1 MMLQIYQ
8 LYRFRHLWFNFL
20 IKKTSQMFAM
30 VSRIVVSDDAASVTG
45 SRRAVNRW
53 LGAFQN
59 INRRRSKEMDELER
73 VDSV

>member
-1 MMLQIYQ
+1 MYV
-8 LYRFRHLWFNFL
+8 
-20 IKKTSQMFAM
+20 M
-30 VSRIVVSDDAASVTG
+30 VLHIVVSDDAASVTG